1 MEKFRI
7 TLNGQSYEVEV
18 ERLSSTAGAQPAAPS
33 ASMPATARNGIA
45 APVSAPAVAAKQT
58 SSNSVSAGA
67 KTLAAPMPGK
77 VVAVNFT
84 TGAFV
89 KKGQVVLILE
99 AMKMQNEILAPED
112 GQIVDVR
119 VQAGQTV
126 RSGEPLVIFS

>member
-18 ERLSSTAGAQPAAPS
+18 ERLSNTAVAQPAATA
-33 ASMPATARNGIA
+33 ASMPSPRTGIA
-45 APVSAPAVAAKQT
+45 APASAPAAAAMQT
-58 SSNSVSAGA
+58 PSASVSAGA

-84 TGAFV
+84 MGAFV
-89 KKGQVVLILE
+89 KKGEVVLVLE

-112 GQIVDVR
+112 GQVVDVR
-119 VQAGQTV
+119 VHAGQTV